1 MSEPI
6 VLDLPAPPEA
16 ISLGG
21 QEVLRAFIVEG
32 ELHLSLQNAFDRPA
46 IWGTLLAEAGR
57 HIARMYSQEGT
68 ALYDQALDDIYR
80 SLKAE
85 WSHPTDD
92 GETELTN

>member
-6 VLDLPAPPEA
+6 VHELPAPLEA
-16 ISLGG
+16 VAEGG
-21 QEVLRAFIVEG
+21 LEVLRAFIVDG
-32 ELHLSLQNAFDRPA
+32 ELHVSLQNAFDRPA

-68 ALYDQALDDIYR
+68 ALYDQAREEIYR

-85 WSHPTDD
+85 WSAPTDD
-92 GETELTN
+92 GETELT